1 MVTYFLI
8 NGKYITKDTTI
19 TVLSVLSITKRTI
32 KTTYLKKSANKKGLR
47 IETQSP
53 YFTSLEIS

>member
-32 KTTYLKKSANKKGLR
+32 KTTYLKKSANKKDFESKLKVL
-47 IETQSP
+47 
-53 YFTSLEIS
+53 FLLV